1 MGPFPHLLTPRCCIG
16 LAIKLLLN
24 KEKCAKNLAW
34 VLLPYCAHHKQEIL
48 LYLIIYV
55 CLAINMIVEQ
65 CIESFVSLI
74 SRALNTLYITG
85 CPPNDRA
92 FPFSVQETV
101 LERQGRGRKTVEQ
114 LYEAFIVLMD
124 KIQGR

>member
-1 MGPFPHLLTPRCCIG
+1 MLG
-16 LAIKLLLN
+16 N
-24 KEKCAKNLAW
+24 KYDW
-34 VLLPYCAHHKQEIL
+34 R
-48 LYLIIYV
+48 IIQV
-55 CLAINMIVEQ
+55 FGRKEHEAGCVEQ